1 MSHTHTNF
9 SFSSPNSPRPS
20 FCAQGS
26 TFNQSESTV
35 YPAQLNDQD
44 ENRDLLSIDIRQE
57 SGRLCYALTLLIHG
71 MRLTVGLH
79 TSLSLLLKSSLVQAP
94 LYTLT
99 GHQLYRVKELQKK
112 RYETEDCKP
121 SFKPL
126 VMDIP
131 DPVPYRPCSPTSSPP
146 PPKKPFTH

>member
-1 MSHTHTNF
+1 MSHTQIFLLHQTPD
-9 SFSSPNSPRPS
+9 SF
-20 FCAQGS
+20 AQGS

-112 RYETEDCKP
+112 RYATTEDRKP

-131 DPVPYRPCSPTSSPP
+131 DPAPYRPCSPTSSPP